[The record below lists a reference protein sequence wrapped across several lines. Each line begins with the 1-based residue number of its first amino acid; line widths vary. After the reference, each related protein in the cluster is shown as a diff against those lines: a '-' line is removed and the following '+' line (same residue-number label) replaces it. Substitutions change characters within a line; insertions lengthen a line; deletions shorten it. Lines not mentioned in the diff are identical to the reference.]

1 MMRISHLASLCLLLI
16 PACGDGAGSGVDAAI
31 GDGAPGGGDGA
42 SDAPPGA
49 RTITLS
55 GTAKEISTSGTTPL
69 AGVVLTA
76 YAAADDSMLGMAT
89 SAADGT
95 FAISVTTDAAIDG
108 YLKATFATTYKET
121 YLYPPHVIDADY
133 ANVPVYVLSKNTY
146 GVVNALLQ
154 DGQQATNGWIGLV
167 IEDAAQAPVA
177 GATVT
182 STPAGTVNYNGNNG
196 LPSMTATATA
206 ADGIAYDTNIAAGSV
221 TVSAAKSG
229 ATFLSHAIDVRPDVV
244 TLTLVTE

>member
-1 MMRISHLASLCLLLI
+1 LFAI
-16 PACGDGAGSGVDAAI
+16 PACGDDAGNGADAAV
-31 GDGAPGGGDGA
+31 GDGTASGGDGGA
-42 SDAPPGA
+42 DAPAGS

-55 GTAKEISTSGTTPL
+55 GIAKEISTSGTTPL
-69 AGVVLTA
+69 AGVMLTA
-76 YAAADDSMLGMAT
+76 YAAADDSVLGMAT

-154 DGQQATNGWIGLV
+154 NNQQVTNGWIGLV
-167 IEDAAQAPVA
+167 IEDAAQATVT

-182 STPAGTVNYNGNNG
+182 STPAGTVNYNGNSG
-196 LPSMTATATA
+196 LPSKTATSTA
-206 ADGIAYDTNIAAGSV
+206 ADGIAYDTNIAAGTV
-221 TVSAAKSG
+221 TVAAAKSG
-229 ATFLSHAIDVRPDVV
+229 ATFLSHAIHVRPDVV
-244 TLTLVTE
+244 TLTLVAE